1 MKELI
6 YNALFKE
13 SKEVELSKM
22 EVELGL
28 VQDVEKLSDNVFK
41 QAGRFEDVVQEI
53 EKKQT
58 ELTKEFIATEKELS
72 ILDKTYQQLR
82 KNAQVLGLDVPSES
96 ESSYKATLAMIKNLI
111 ATYNKY
117 KK

>member
-1 MKELI
+1 MRQEI

-28 VQDVEKLSDNVFK
+28 VQDVEKLSENVFK
-41 QAGRFEDVVQEI
+41 QAGKFEDIVQQI
-53 EKKQT
+53 EQKQD
-58 ELTKEFIATEKELS
+58 ELAKEFISTEKELS
-72 ILDKTYQQLR
+72 LLDKTYQQLR
-82 KNAQVLGLDVPSES
+82 KNAQVLGLDVPKES
-96 ESSYKATLAMIKNLI
+96 EGAYKATLAMLKNLVS
-111 ATYNKY
+111 TYNKY